1 MPVAPP
7 PVGPTL
13 PTTRP
18 HSGVTESTKP
28 SSPPTERWQRTRTPS
43 PAHVRLV
50 ESFREQRSNDLPLT
64 TLPAQNGNDATVAE
78 SSDLFPVGA
87 IVQVQPRTWP
97 GVNKPGG
104 VGRVVTVHTHVG
116 NAAVQYD
123 VAYVLGGRERR
134 VDAVFVA
141 NQPAKLGTTTELVSA
156 TPTTTECM
164 PRSRASYRIKHKRE
178 EEIPSFLLEQLAKE
192 GFDTKGTVAP
202 VQENMADAAGAVENQ
217 RADSKPIQQR
227 FGRKRSATT
236 ASKSNPTKR
245 TRRKENVH
253 APARAMATS
262 TAPTVIPPDPIL
274 PISREEA
281 LVLADQLYQSRI
293 QKAIQSGV
301 IHVVASSLSD
311 RDREELQFLCSETG
325 RGKGTVYSVYFET
338 IPLALCSHAT
348 HFLY

>member
-1 MPVAPP
+1 
-7 PVGPTL
+7 
-13 PTTRP
+13 
-18 HSGVTESTKP
+18 
-28 SSPPTERWQRTRTPS
+28 
-43 PAHVRLV
+43 
-50 ESFREQRSNDLPLT
+50 
-64 TLPAQNGNDATVAE
+64 
-78 SSDLFPVGA
+78 
-87 IVQVQPRTWP
+87 
-97 GVNKPGG
+97 
-104 VGRVVTVHTHVG
+104 
-116 NAAVQYD
+116 
-123 VAYVLGGRERR
+123 
-134 VDAVFVA
+134 
-141 NQPAKLGTTTELVSA
+141 
-156 TPTTTECM
+156 M

-348 HFLY
+348 HFLYYSSQSCPLGYYSVENDDAMLAAR